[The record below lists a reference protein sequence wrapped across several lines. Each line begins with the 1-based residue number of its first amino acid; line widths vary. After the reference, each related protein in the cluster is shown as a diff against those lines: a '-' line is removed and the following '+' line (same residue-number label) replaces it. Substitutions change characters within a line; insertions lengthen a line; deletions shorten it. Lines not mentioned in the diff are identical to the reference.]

1 MLSEEHPVPVPVKK
15 DGKVKTYKY
24 DLVNGTLSKTVE
36 VLKGGKVG
44 DIVELMGKKWK
55 IEKINLQ

>member
-1 MLSEEHPVPVPVKK
+1 MPVPGKK

-24 DLVNGTLSKTVE
+24 DLVNGTLPKTVE

-44 DIVELMGKKWK
+44 DIVELMGKKWRIKK
-55 IEKINLQ
+55 IDLQ